1 MWTLLITGKPN
12 GTEEAIYAVPSKRR
26 SVLHS
31 SGSVPQERKL
41 SALSGGG
48 SIRAGSNRRETVK
61 TKAPEPPPARPPS
74 YRTATSRV
82 DEFSGYFPLT

>member
-1 MWTLLITGKPN
+1 MWTQLKSGEPN
-12 GTEEAIYAVPSKRR
+12 GTEEAIYAVPNKRR

-31 SGSVPQERKL
+31 SGSVAQERKV
-41 SALSGGG
+41 SALSSGG
-48 SIRAGSNRRETVK
+48 SIRGGSNRRESK
-61 TKAPEPPPARPPS
+61 AKAPEPPPARPPS